1 MIFLGVDAPQGWCVL
16 ELEFGRGK
24 VLALGSLDAGREALE
39 LDGYLKRFHP
49 SAVIIERSE
58 EVYAFGRG
66 DSEPAHVRREV
77 SRGLIASAEVAGEMR
92 HACRVANVRCAMT
105 DAAKIRKALG
115 IKGKDRAEKD
125 RAVAREIQLRIPN
138 WPARSNTHERDAG
151 LAAIWGSLVI
161 AAPA

>member
-16 ELEFGRGK
+16 DLEFGRGK

-49 SAVIIERSE
+49 SAVIIERAE
-58 EVYAFGRG
+58 KIFLHGRG
-66 DSEPAHVRREV
+66 AEMPLHIRRKVGE
-77 SRGLIASAEVAGEMR
+77 GLIASAEIAGELK
-92 HACRVANVRCAMT
+92 HACRIANVRCIVS
-105 DAAKIRKALG
+105 DADQIRKAMG
-115 IKGKDRAEKD
+115 VSGSGETEQDRS
-125 RAVAREIQLRIPN
+125 VARALKLRIPN

-151 LAAIWGSLVI
+151 LAAVWGSLVV